1 MKKAHQPRLSP
12 RLCWPKIEHAAECR
26 QKKSFFCLGIIWASM
41 LVALQCQRTLSWL
54 LTSAP
59 MINRICFY
67 VVLDVWLNKRAASLR
82 PNVSHD
88 VGFTS
93 CWCHQAKLELVRL
106 SSSACSARRGA
117 AHVQHDRVPVLA
129 KDRSTCFSQ
138 KESFILLSGPR
149 YACCSLIA
157 QCHMPENFVLNR
169 HRLQWW

>member
-1 MKKAHQPRLSP
+1 MLAKDRTC
-12 RLCWPKIEHAAECR
+12 CW

-41 LVALQCQRTLSWL
+41 L
-54 LTSAP
+54 LTIDIVS
-59 MINRICFY
+59 NDQWHHRICVY
-67 VVLDVWLNKRAASLR
+67 VVIDVWLNKRAASPR
-82 PNVSHD
+82 PNGSHD
-88 VGFTS
+88 VGLTS
-93 CWCHQAKLELVRL
+93 CWCHQAKHELVRL

-157 QCHMPENFVLNR
+157 QCHMPENFVLTLDIGSNDDSIGFR
-169 HRLQWW
+169 CNMLLDVYRWL